1 MKSDALLTTIGL
13 AAKAGKLIFGTE
25 QICEALRCGKK
36 VFLIIEASDTSENT
50 HKRIGDKSSYYGVRK
65 ERIDADSAS
74 LGSAVGKSPLAA
86 VGITDE
92 GFCVAVDKKLKQT
105 QISAD

>member
-1 MKSDALLTTIGL
+1 MNNNALLTTIGL
-13 AAKAGKLIFGTE
+13 AARAGKLIFGTE
-25 QICEALRCGKK
+25 QICSALKSGKK
-36 VFLIIEASDTSENT
+36 IFLIIEASDTSDNT
-50 HKRIGDKSSYYGVRK
+50 HKRLSDRAAYYGIRK
-65 ERIDADSAS
+65 ERIKEDSAS